1 MIAAVVVAAVLLR
14 LLGVGEAAAAMP
26 LALFLLILALF
37 EARPRDWLFA
47 GALVGALQGSI
58 LWVALAKW
66 GPTAALG
73 LWLVVVIGFAAGLGV
88 VGVVAARAA
97 RRSRAMAIAGA
108 WVLVLLVLDHVYT
121 AVFLTAPWVFVSP
134 TARVLVS
141 WLGATGTEGAV
152 VLACASGAA
161 ALHLRDARPAWP
173 ALALAPLWLSATWVS
188 HDSPRADDV
197 VAMVHVV
204 QPNFSWRTYA
214 DRAWSMDARRQLVGD
229 LEALTRE
236 AAMRGPG
243 TIVWPENGSG
253 LPDAQVATTRERLQ
267 RSLRGRGA
275 DLITVGVV
283 YEAGGQH
290 IAGVHLT
297 EDGVVGASA
306 KAWLVPLAERDVT
319 PGQARVLDTVA
330 GPLGL
335 SICYDVLFGDHV
347 RSLVDA
353 GAELLVVSSDDA
365 SFGLS
370 LISRWHVA
378 HAVLRAAEVGRSLV
392 FASNRGPAVLYDA
405 SRHEVRTLGHEGRRA
420 VVSVEAP
427 RRRGARPTT
436 SHALAVGALLL
447 AGVAALRPQRQ
458 RQRWRPR
465 AHAWTPATVAVL
477 LLAPLTEVG
486 HTAAVRGLEVIDVWR
501 DLSARARGVEGVD
514 SMAHLFVQSSPTG
527 CGRAALAFALT
538 MLGGEVFEEALHAE
552 VAVDARGSR
561 LSTLASAAE
570 TRGFVADAVQADSFD
585 ALALGPGRVALIHV
599 RPEHYLV
606 LMRAGARWRAF
617 DPARGR
623 VFEPDLAGLTAAW
636 TGAALVLSHRA
647 PWVHGAA
654 RLSTR

>member
-1 MIAAVVVAAVLLR
+1 MIAAVVVAAVVLR

-26 LALFLLILALF
+26 LALFLLFIGLF
-37 EARPRDWLFA
+37 EARPRDWLLA
-47 GALVGALQGSI
+47 GAMVGALQGSI

-66 GPTAALG
+66 GPTAAVG
-73 LWLVVVIGFAAGLGV
+73 LWIVVVVGFAAGLGA

-97 RRSRAMAIAGA
+97 GRARAMAIAGA
-108 WVLVLLVLDHVYT
+108 WVLVLCVLDHVYT
-121 AVFLTAPWVFVSP
+121 PVFLTAPWVFVSP

-141 WLGATGTEGAV
+141 WLGATGAEGAV
-152 VLACASGAA
+152 VLACASAA
-161 ALHLRDARPAWP
+161 AATHLRDARAAWP
-173 ALALAPLWLSATWVS
+173 VLALAPLWLSATWVS
-188 HDSPRADDV
+188 HDGPRADDT
-197 VAMVHVV
+197 VATVHVV
-204 QPNFSWRTYA
+204 QPNFSWQTYA

-283 YEAGGQH
+283 YEAGGQQ
-290 IAGVHLT
+290 IVGVHLT
-297 EDGVVGASA
+297 EEGVVGATA
-306 KAWLVPLAERDVT
+306 KARLVPLAERDVT
-319 PGQARVLDTVA
+319 PGRPRVLDTIA

-347 RSLVDA
+347 RGLVDA
-353 GAELLVVSSDDA
+353 GAELLVVSSDEA

-392 FASNRGPAVLYDA
+392 FTSNRGPAVLYDA
-405 SRHEVRTLGHEGRRA
+405 RRHEVRTFGEEGRRA
-420 VVSVEAP
+420 VISVEAP
-427 RRRGARPTT
+427 RHRGARPAMT
-436 SHALAVGALLL
+436 HALATGVLLV
-447 AGVAALRPQRQ
+447 AGLAALRPQR
-458 RQRWRPR
+458 RRPHPR
-465 AHAWTPATVAVL
+465 AARAWAPAAIAVL
-477 LLAPLTEVG
+477 LLAPLTEVA
-486 HTAAVRGLEVIDVWR
+486 HTAAVRGLEVTDVWR

-538 MLGGEVFEEALHAE
+538 MLGGEVYEEALHAE
-552 VAVDARGSR
+552 VAIDARGSR
-561 LSTLASAAE
+561 LSALARAAE
-570 TRGFVADAVQADSFD
+570 TRGFVAEPVRADTFD
-585 ALALGPGRVALIHV
+585 ALSLGPGRVALIHV

-617 DPARGR
+617 DPARGI
-623 VFEPDLAGLTAAW
+623 VFEPDVAGLTATW
-636 TGAALVLSHRA
+636 TGAALVLSHRP
-647 PWVHGAA
+647 PWVPGAA